1 MFHNFMIDVE
11 SWTLYIKFILDM
23 DKTSECNTDFKEEQN
38 MNILRL
44 SQQWKTRALNLKS
57 NILFLIYKKECK

>member
-1 MFHNFMIDVE
+1 
-11 SWTLYIKFILDM
+11 M

-38 MNILRL
+38 INILRL
-44 SQQWKTRALNLKS
+44 SQQRKTRALNLRS

>member
-1 MFHNFMIDVE
+1 MIDVE

-23 DKTSECNTDFKEEQN
+23 DKASEGNTDFKEEQN

-44 SQQWKTRALNLKS
+44 SQQWKARALYLKS
-57 NILFLIYKKECK
+57 NILFLIYKKECN

>member
-1 MFHNFMIDVE
+1 MFHNLMIDVE

-23 DKTSECNTDFKEEQN
+23 DKASESNTDFKEEQN

-57 NILFLIYKKECK
+57 NILFLIYKKECN